1 MNGEK
6 QYLFLEEVSQCTK
19 NKIHRKS
26 ASMDANAERNLKP
39 KQDIIIVTNYLSPSK
54 HLGITKLINIALGKS
69 WKITFWPKGL
79 D

>member
-1 MNGEK
+1 
-6 QYLFLEEVSQCTK
+6 
-19 NKIHRKS
+19 
-26 ASMDANAERNLKP
+26 MDANAERNLKP